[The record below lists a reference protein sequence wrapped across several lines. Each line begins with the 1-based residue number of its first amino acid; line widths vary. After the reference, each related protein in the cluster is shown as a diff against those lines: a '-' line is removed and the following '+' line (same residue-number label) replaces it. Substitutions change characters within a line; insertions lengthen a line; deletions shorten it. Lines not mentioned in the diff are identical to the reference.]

1 VSGNPFLAD
10 YERLVR
16 QHASEYDAVVGS
28 RVAEPAMRE
37 YLGSAM
43 ECASFP
49 NQQSFDYAGLVGRLM
64 SSSYAPEP
72 GHPEH
77 EPLLAGLE
85 RVFARHQDGGQ
96 VLFPYVTLVY
106 FAQLKGAT

>member
-1 VSGNPFLAD
+1 
-10 YERLVR
+10 
-16 QHASEYDAVVGS
+16 VVGS
-28 RVAEPAMRE
+28 RVDEPAMRE
-37 YLGSAM
+37 YLGGST
-43 ECASFP
+43 ECARFP

-85 RVFARHQDGGQ
+85 RVFARHQHEGRI
-96 VLFPYVTLVY
+96 VFPYVTLVY
-106 FAQLKGAT
+106 FAQLKPF